1 MTFYSGN
8 INDDLVVKSKLWA
21 KSILYHVVYRKRL
34 FLLTQP
40 IYMMF
45 EGKQVP
51 VSVTVGRIVLTRM
64 PWKDSLTQYWP
75 KDSAPS
81 YTAARWYK
89 LLKPNIL
96 TCTVPLS
103 VSSAVCYWWFGL
115 IGREFRCIT
124 RMCNRST

>member
-1 MTFYSGN
+1 MTFYIGN
-8 INDDLVVKSKLWA
+8 INDDLVVNSKLWA

-34 FLLTQP
+34 FLWTQP

-45 EGKQVP
+45 EVEQVP

-75 KDSAPS
+75 QYSAPS
-81 YTAARWYK
+81 YTAARWNK
-89 LLKPNIL
+89 LLKPIL

-103 VSSAVCYWWFGL
+103 VPSAVCYWSFGL
-115 IGREFRCIT
+115 TGREFWCIT
-124 RMCNRST
+124 GMCNRR